1 MSALQQNESIRNGRK
16 GRAGTSCS
24 NNFTQIGQ
32 TKFGSVISLLL
43 NLTIGIIISVLSL
56 ICFQE
61 RLFPIESLGIAVR
74 NYSLKHLSK
83 PIQRKNRKRG
93 LCFTVTG
100 GRSTCLLRLYICWRA
115 LKLNNPFL
123 GPDVHMI
130 MQSQKHFSQ
139 FSKKKNYIGG
149 TILPKQI

>member
-1 MSALQQNESIRNGRK
+1 MSALQQNESIRNERK

-24 NNFTQIGQ
+24 NNFIQIGQ
-32 TKFGSVISLLL
+32 TKFGSVILPLSSLA
-43 NLTIGIIISVLSL
+43 ISIIISVLSL

-61 RLFPIESLGIAVR
+61 RLFPIESLRIAVR

-83 PIQRKNRKRG
+83 PIQRGNRKRG

-100 GRSTCLLRLYICWRA
+100 GHSTCLLRLYICWRA

-123 GPDVHMI
+123 GPDIHMI